1 MPLLLLLQSRV
12 ALPSASSALLFWR
25 FAGHAGDPFRPHFH
39 VGVAIVEHL
48 LEYGQTARRQG
59 LAQGHDHVLDKAGL
73 RTA

>member
-1 MPLLLLLQSRV
+1 MLLLLLLQSRV

-73 RTA
+73 RAA